1 MHSDSLNTPSYHGGL
16 QATASK
22 TGVGELVGVRIRA
35 PRKVPLQE
43 PTRGSWQAA
52 LLGVGT
58 VAAAGLLAG
67 FYTVVDA
74 AVERG
79 AAQHWQVQQQ
89 AREQSQQSRLP
100 DFQQSAIASR
110 RVEAQPVFYSVLR

>member
-1 MHSDSLNTPSYHGGL
+1 MHSYSLNTTSRHGGQ

-22 TGVGELVGVRIRA
+22 TGVEELAGIRIRA
-35 PRKVPLQE
+35 PRKVPMQE

-79 AAQHWQVQQQ
+79 AAQSWQVQQQ
-89 AREQSQQSRLP
+89 ARQQSQQNSLP
-100 DFQQSAIASR
+100 DLQQAAMASR
-110 RVEAQPVFYSVLR
+110 RADAQPVIYSVLR